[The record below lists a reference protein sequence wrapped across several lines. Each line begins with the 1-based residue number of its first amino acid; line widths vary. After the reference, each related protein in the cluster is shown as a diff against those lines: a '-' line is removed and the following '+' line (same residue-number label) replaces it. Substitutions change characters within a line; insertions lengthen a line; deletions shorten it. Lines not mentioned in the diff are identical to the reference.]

1 MSKSEY
7 PTVKE
12 KRMKRLLASMRGIRY
27 LVMEVEIDEPP
38 FPTPKSEKAKEK
50 KENDLE

>member
-27 LVMEVEIDEPP
+27 LVMEAELDESP
-38 FPTPKSEKAKEK
+38 FPTPKSEKATEK
-50 KENDLE
+50 KEDDKQ